1 MATYRELQGFNIEV
15 LSTDPSNPIQGQI
28 WYNTTAGK
36 LKLAEPGSWSSQAST
51 TRTGIGST
59 GAGTTTAAVFTAG
72 KTSGPGSPPVVTQPY
87 TEEYDGS
94 VWTNSNDQ
102 LIARRHCGS
111 GGGTQ
116 TAGIVC
122 GGYGPPSASL
132 NNNLGLY
139 DGTSWTTGST
149 MPLYMG
155 NQFNAQSGTQTAF
168 YTTGVGSSPGSPPHT
183 PQTTL
188 ELNGTTWS
196 STNPLSRSPVTYNGG
211 AAGTQTAGL
220 AFGGSATAYSE
231 SYDGDSWTATSAL
244 TTPTGSCSGSGT
256 QTAAIM
262 AGGYTSGYPTVC
274 NTFNGSAWSTI
285 DTLPSGRERA
295 AACGQAGNMLLAGGS
310 KDVTDVCDFT
320 CVEYSDP
327 TLKNVTTE
335 AGRP

>member
-1 MATYRELQGFNIEV
+1 MATYRALKGFEIQV
-15 LSTDPSNPIQGQI
+15 QSSDPTNPVKGQV
-28 WYNTTAGK
+28 WYNTTTGT
-36 LKLAEPGSWSSQAST
+36 LKVSGVGTWSSQAST
-51 TRTGIGST
+51 TRTGIGSQ

-72 KTSGPGSPPVVTQPY
+72 KTSGPGSPPIATQAY

-94 VWTNSNDQ
+94 VWTNGNDQ
-102 LIARRHCGS
+102 LVGRRHCGS

-116 TAGIVC
+116 TAAIVC
-122 GGYGPPSASL
+122 GGNAPPGDALS
-132 NNNLGLY
+132 NNTGLY

-149 MPLYMG
+149 MPIYMG

-168 YTTGVGSSPGSPPHT
+168 YTTGSGSTPGSPPHV

-211 AAGTQTAGL
+211 GAGTQTAGL

-231 SYDGDSWTATSAL
+231 SYDGTSWAATSAL

-274 NTFNGSAWSTI
+274 NAFDGSAWSTI
-285 DTLPSGRERA
+285 DTMPSGRERA

-310 KDVTDVCDFT
+310 KDVTDVVDFT

-327 TLKNVTTE
+327 VTTTITTST
-335 AGRP
+335 

>member
-1 MATYRELQGFNIEV
+1 MATYQGIKGRTVQN
-15 LSTDPSNPIQGQI
+15 LASDPPASVGEGQI
-28 WYNTTAGK
+28 WYNTASDTLKVSVGLGAWASGTSLPTPMTRYSFPGFGTQDAG
-36 LKLAEPGSWSSQAST
+36 AIVG
-51 TRTGIGST
+51 GYD
-59 GAGTTTAAVFTAG
+59 
-72 KTSGPGSPPVVTQPY
+72 TSGSPATPSQ
-87 TEEYDGS
+87 
-94 VWTNSNDQ
+94 TN
-102 LIARRHCGS
+102 
-111 GGGTQ
+111 
-116 TAGIVC
+116 
-122 GGYGPPSASL
+122 
-132 NNNLGLY
+132 LY